1 MNVITIKNE
10 LLQSAT
16 YFIGDYLVDCGGS
29 DRIFESLEGRELN
42 GIFLTH
48 CHQDHAV
55 SFTHFRA
62 PETDSH
68 LVCRLFL
75 VKKKKTKTVEECGC
89 TVVNR

>member
-48 CHQDHAV
+48 CHQDHV
-55 SFTHFRA
+55 YGLEKVLEKFQDLLFTKNVRGLEGSNA
-62 PETDSH
+62 QS
-68 LVCRLFL
+68 LVYYA
-75 VKKKKTKTVEECGC
+75 
-89 TVVNR
+89 

>member
-48 CHQDHAV
+48 CHQDHV
-55 SFTHFRA
+55 Y
-62 PETDSH
+62 
-68 LVCRLFL
+68 
-75 VKKKKTKTVEECGC
+75 G
-89 TVVNR
+89 